1 MCRVLNAPLCS
12 NDRSHMI
19 RNRLAVSPAGGGSP
33 FSAARV
39 LIDIIRLAMIFR
51 QAVDTRSALL
61 LFAHCR
67 PQLLDWLWSLI
78 ELSRSLRSAAGES
91 CEVAWLPLTV
101 EPLCDHLGRYGDRR
115 GPCPL
120 TGGTRKTFAHTE
132 FFSVCRVARRT
143 FTSGLS
149 QNRT

>member
-19 RNRLAVSPAGGGSP
+19 RNRLAVSPGGGGSP

-61 LFAHCR
+61 FAHCR

-78 ELSRSLRSAAGES
+78 ELSHSIRSAAGES
-91 CEVAWLPLTV
+91 
-101 EPLCDHLGRYGDRR
+101 
-115 GPCPL
+115 
-120 TGGTRKTFAHTE
+120 RK
-132 FFSVCRVARRT
+132 VARLPPISRCAT
-143 FTSGLS
+143 LS
-149 QNRT
+149 VDNEIDAADVRS